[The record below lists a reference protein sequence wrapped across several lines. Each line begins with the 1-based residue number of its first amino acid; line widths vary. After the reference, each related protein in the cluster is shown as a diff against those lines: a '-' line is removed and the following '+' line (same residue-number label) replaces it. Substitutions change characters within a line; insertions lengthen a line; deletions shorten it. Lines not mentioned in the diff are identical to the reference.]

1 MFSTQLVTLKYPV
14 IFSHRRSVTVS
25 LRTCLLLDDLHS
37 TYIIAGKSG
46 LYLECIVVFELIYAT
61 DILSSNTKNSLKMLG
76 DPSRGS

>member
-1 MFSTQLVTLKYPV
+1 MSQFLYELTSSTQWFVD
-14 IFSHRRSVTVS
+14 
-25 LRTCLLLDDLHS
+25 LRS

-46 LYLECIVVFELIYAT
+46 LYLECIVVFELIDAT

>member
-1 MFSTQLVTLKYPV
+1 MSQFLYELTSSTRWFVD
-14 IFSHRRSVTVS
+14 
-25 LRTCLLLDDLHS
+25 LLT

-46 LYLECIVVFELIYAT
+46 LYLECIVVFELIDAT

>member
-1 MFSTQLVTLKYPV
+1 MSQFLYELTSSARWFVD
-14 IFSHRRSVTVS
+14 
-25 LRTCLLLDDLHS
+25 LLT

-46 LYLECIVVFELIYAT
+46 LYLECIVVFELIDAT

>member
-1 MFSTQLVTLKYPV
+1 MSQFLYELASFTRWFGY
-14 IFSHRRSVTVS
+14 
-25 LRTCLLLDDLHS
+25 LHS

-46 LYLECIVVFELIYAT
+46 LYLEYIVVFELIDAT

>member
-1 MFSTQLVTLKYPV
+1 MSQFLYELTSST
-14 IFSHRRSVTVS
+14 RRFVD
-25 LRTCLLLDDLHS
+25 LLT

-46 LYLECIVVFELIYAT
+46 LYLECIVVFELIDAT

>member
-1 MFSTQLVTLKYPV
+1 MSQFLYELASFTRWFV
-14 IFSHRRSVTVS
+14 
-25 LRTCLLLDDLHS
+25 DLHS

-46 LYLECIVVFELIYAT
+46 FSECIVVFELIDAT

>member
-1 MFSTQLVTLKYPV
+1 MG
-14 IFSHRRSVTVS
+14 
-25 LRTCLLLDDLHS
+25 LRS

-46 LYLECIVVFELIYAT
+46 LYLECIVVFVLIDAT

>member
-1 MFSTQLVTLKYPV
+1 MSQFLYELASFTRWFV
-14 IFSHRRSVTVS
+14 
-25 LRTCLLLDDLHS
+25 DLHS

-46 LYLECIVVFELIYAT
+46 LYLECIVVFELIDAT